1 MSVFRWPVVTL
12 LVSYALGV
20 LACRWLI
27 FQDFALDRPTVAAMI
42 AVPLVQAAALAA
54 WRSFAGRRSAP

>member
-12 LVSYALGV
+12 LVSYSIGV

-27 FQDFALDRPTVAAMI
+27 FEHFALDRPTVAAMI
-42 AVPLVQAAALAA
+42 AVPLVQAAVLAA
-54 WRSFAGRRSAP
+54 WRALADRRSA

>member
-1 MSVFRWPVVTL
+1 MSVFRRPLVTL
-12 LVSYALGV
+12 IVSYSIGV

-42 AVPLVQAAALAA
+42 AVPSVQAAALAA
-54 WRSFAGRRSAP
+54 WRALASRRSA

>member
-1 MSVFRWPVVTL
+1 MSVFRWPLVTL
-12 LVSYALGV
+12 IVSYSIGV

-27 FQDFALDRPTVAAMI
+27 FQDFALDRPTVTAMI

-54 WRSFAGRRSAP
+54 CRSLARRRSA